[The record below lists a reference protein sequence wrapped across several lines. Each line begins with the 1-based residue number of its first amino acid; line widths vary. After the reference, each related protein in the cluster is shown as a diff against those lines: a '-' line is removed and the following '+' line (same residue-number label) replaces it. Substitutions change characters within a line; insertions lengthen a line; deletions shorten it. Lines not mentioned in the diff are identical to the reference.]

1 MLLHSFKVQTIT
13 WCIIL
18 TSSSN
23 WFCQFNWHV
32 FDPLTMLLLIN
43 RSQYF
48 MLKIDQV
55 KNTKL
60 NKLKSEKKKKIK
72 RDKPSTEPSI
82 CTAKNHELFII
93 DDENCHE
100 LILGISTSA
109 ECWYSSNPHFEW
121 KKYGASP
128 IDSGIPKTLSPG
140 LPWTRED
147 MLQPTI
153 DIPRFVWRKWG
164 AHHSAQAIS

>member
-1 MLLHSFKVQTIT
+1 
-13 WCIIL
+13 
-18 TSSSN
+18 
-23 WFCQFNWHV
+23 
-32 FDPLTMLLLIN
+32 
-43 RSQYF
+43 

-93 DDENCHE
+93 DDETCHE

-109 ECWYSSNPHFEW
+109 EC
-121 KKYGASP
+121 
-128 IDSGIPKTLSPG
+128 
-140 LPWTRED
+140 
-147 MLQPTI
+147 
-153 DIPRFVWRKWG
+153 
-164 AHHSAQAIS
+164 